1 MWSSGVVGRSAHL
14 GKSNDGIVPAKIV
27 GDPYPRNQAQTDEYR
42 GGTKDGPVDAN
53 EHRTEI
59 PVAR

>member
-1 MWSSGVVGRSAHL
+1 MGRSAHL

-27 GDPYPRNQAQTDEYR
+27 GDPYPRNQAQTDEYG

-59 PVAR
+59 RVAG